1 MKIAIISD
9 THDNLDNLRKAVEII
24 NSSGVAH
31 TFHAGDFTSPFTIRV
46 LKDLKCPLTGVFGNN
61 DGDRLLLQE
70 KFNGMIH
77 RQPYITTF
85 NGKRIAMM
93 HEPAFIEALRDSGH
107 FDIIIFGH
115 THEPVIRSE
124 KDVLIINP
132 GELGGWLYRRPTFV
146 IVDLEDMK
154 AEVIELTG
162 R

>member
-70 KFNGMIH
+70 KFNGMIY